1 MSRLQVKNSAVATA
15 TLHHFST
22 LLTVGRKERQFTVDD
37 LSSRVGVSK
46 PTMLKILKGDPS
58 VSIGHYFETAWVL
71 GVPLF
76 EPDESRFAD
85 KRKALKKLDTLLP
98 SRVRAKKV
106 ILDDNF

>member
-1 MSRLQVKNSAVATA
+1 MPRLQVKNSSVATA
-15 TLHHFST
+15 TLHHFAM

-37 LSSRVGVSK
+37 LCSRVGVSK

-85 KRKALKKLDTLLP
+85 KRKSL
-98 SRVRAKKV
+98 
-106 ILDDNF
+106 